1 MHDFLKSMQKS
12 YQVSSGYVV
21 RQLAD
26 DFLLIPVKMQEK
38 GESQLAIMN
47 ETGKFL
53 WQQLQNPRT
62 EEELTAAL
70 CSAFEVEPQTAA
82 EDIREFLDLLSI
94 HHCIVKMEE

>member
-1 MHDFLKSMQKS
+1 MK
-12 YQVSSGYVV
+12 YQIVEGYVL
-21 RQLAD
+21 REFLEEY
-26 DFLLIPVKMQEK
+26 LLIPVDALNAQNTNM
-38 GESQLAIMN
+38 GILN
-47 ETGKFL
+47 DTGQFL